1 MSHVVLSL
9 AAWARPSSSIQL
21 QPERERA
28 NATILRSNPAY
39 VEEPLLLTIKQA
51 VRRMGVK
58 DGQVRKLTR
67 EGHLAHVEIGSRVM
81 IPRGAIEQFIADNTV
96 QPCRGEIPAPAFGS
110 AKSADAFTSAG
121 PNSGRPGSKRGCAG
135 RPSTRCE
142 EEFGATCRHSRRGER
157 FDRYDA
163 GEMLGRPAVSHR
175 ISANAGCCCG
185 PPFAARVGGY
195 RRGNRDGS
203 GSIRRPHGCGHQSP
217 RGGSHRRRLKRWF
230 RGRARRRPR
239 LRCAG
244 YGYRRQHR
252 YTGRLLRHCRTQTDL
267 RAR

>member
-1 MSHVVLSL
+1 MSYVVLSL

-96 QPCRGEIPAPAFGS
+96 QPCRGEIPAPAFGFS
-110 AKSADAFTSAG
+110 KSADAFTSAG
-121 PNSGRPGSKRGCAG
+121 LNQAAAGSAALALQIANKLKSRSPSSFTHESGKAAPE
-135 RPSTRCE
+135 T
-142 EEFGATCRHSRRGER
+142 
-157 FDRYDA
+157 
-163 GEMLGRPAVSHR
+163 HR
-175 ISANAGCCCG
+175 KS
-185 PPFAARVGGY
+185 
-195 RRGNRDGS
+195 S
-203 GSIRRPHGCGHQSP
+203 
-217 RGGSHRRRLKRWF
+217 
-230 RGRARRRPR
+230 
-239 LRCAG
+239 
-244 YGYRRQHR
+244 
-252 YTGRLLRHCRTQTDL
+252 
-267 RAR
+267 